1 MSRPT
6 MVVYLVWSREGRTS
20 AGEPARYDD
29 PITYRDWP
37 LVLRDIKA
45 ALDHGRQVRITAA
58 QLSRATWATYPAP
71 SPAQVRRL
79 RGVIDGDTREN
90 AE

>member
-1 MSRPT
+1 MSVPT
-6 MVVYLVWSREGRTS
+6 MVVYLVWSRAGRSCDNDGTPVP
-20 AGEPARYDD
+20 EDD

-58 QLSRATWATYPAP
+58 RLSRATWGKYPAP
-71 SPAQVRRL
+71 SEAEVRRL
-79 RGVIDGDTREN
+79 RGTE
-90 AE
+90 